1 VLRFTNGDPG
11 GEPLDIRVE
20 HVAKSYRLGQVDV
33 AALQDVSL
41 ELAAG
46 DFVSLSGPSGAGKST
61 LLGIIGGLEKPD
73 AGRLLAGDQDLTAL
87 DSEGLAMYRRHSV
100 GFIFQSFRLLPALT
114 ALENVMIPLV
124 PLAESDEAKQNQVA
138 DALARVN
145 VAHRANHLPGELSGG
160 EQQRVAIA
168 RAIVNA
174 PDVILADEPTGE
186 LDRRNGEL
194 IMQLLRELNES
205 GSATIVVASHDPEVV
220 GAARRQVQLEDG
232 RVIAETTQEG

>member
-1 VLRFTNGDPG
+1 MPSHIVLG
-11 GEPLDIRVE
+11 GEALDIHIE

-33 AALQDVSL
+33 IALQDVTL
-41 ELAAG
+41 QLPAG

-61 LLGIIGGLEKPD
+61 LLGIIGGLERPD
-73 AGRLLAGDQDLTAL
+73 AGKILAGEQDLTAL

-124 PLAESDEAKQNQVA
+124 PLVESDEAKQKQVIE
-138 DALARVN
+138 ALDRVN
-145 VAHRANHLPGELSGG
+145 IAHRAGHLPGELSGG

-168 RAIVNA
+168 RAIVNG
-174 PDVILADEPTGE
+174 PNVILADEPTGE

-194 IMQLLRELNES
+194 IMQLLRELNQS
-205 GSATIVVASHDPEVV
+205 GAATIVVASHDPDVV
-220 GAARRQVQLEDG
+220 GAARRQVKMEDG
-232 RVIAETTQEG
+232 RVVAETA